1 MELLSSAIGFEGYE
15 KRFEISFSEPGIF
28 VDVGGRGLRS
38 LSKTQLDEIIM
49 PAQCTIVSSLSNDQ
63 VDSYIISESTF
74 FVYPYKMIL
83 KTCGIT
89 KLLLSIPPI
98 LKRTDT
104 QKLIVR
110 SVRYTRGSFRFPGA
124 QPFPH
129 RSFCKEVAI
138 LDNHFHN
145 LGMSSEAY
153 VMSDSDE
160 HEKWHI
166 YSASTESEDILGP
179 LYTLEMCMTSL
190 DPKKASVFYKKE
202 LSSAAITTE
211 VSGIS
216 KILLDSEICD
226 FNFEPCGYSMNAI
239 EGDAVSTIH
248 VTPEDGFSSQVLKQ
262 SDMISNCCI

>member
-63 VDSYIISESTF
+63 VDSYIISESTL

-98 LKRTDT
+98 LKLTDT
-104 QKLIVR
+104 QNLTVR

-129 RSFCKEVAI
+129 RSFCEEVAV
-138 LDNHFHN
+138 LDNHFHK

-153 VMSDSDE
+153 VISDADE
-160 HEKWHI
+160 HQKWHI
-166 YSASTESEDILGP
+166 YSASAKSEDILGP